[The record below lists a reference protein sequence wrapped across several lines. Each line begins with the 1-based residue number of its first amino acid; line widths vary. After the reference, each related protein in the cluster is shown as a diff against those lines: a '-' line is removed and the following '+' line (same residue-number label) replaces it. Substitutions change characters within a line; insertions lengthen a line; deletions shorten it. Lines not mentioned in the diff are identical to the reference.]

1 MAQTQ
6 AARPS
11 PLNSD
16 SIRERYAEVT
26 YPGGAFAKTHPA
38 RQAIIGHLFGVP
50 APDVRRARVLEI
62 GCAQGFNLL
71 PLAAQLPGAHFVG
84 VDLSEQELAR
94 GRDLAL
100 AAGLTNIEFICADL
114 RTFAPTPGSFDYII
128 AHGVLSWVPD
138 DAKDALFALIQRAL
152 APTGIAYVSYN
163 TYPGWKQR
171 EAVRELMLMS
181 LGAHEAPAQRLSAA
195 QQSLDTLD
203 ALLQGR
209 NEGHAAYTREIIAD
223 MRRKQ
228 TGHFYHDE
236 LEDINDPCYFLQFAS
251 WAAEHGLA
259 YLAEAE
265 WESMFP
271 ELLPSDARAVLKSFA
286 GDRLKL
292 EQHLDFLRNRSFR
305 CSLLVHDRQPRLEH
319 PDPSALRCCRFGSPL
334 GPPVG
339 LPPLTA
345 DTPVR
350 FGAGTPRSFEAKDT
364 VAKALFTVMAAA
376 WPRRL
381 LFAEIQT
388 AVAKLM
394 FQCGIQP
401 PDEFERQILGRL
413 FDACSRRLVD
423 FLVDTSA
430 DCFSTPTPAP
440 VAARLTRLMA
450 AQGLPTV
457 NVWHESVP
465 LDDATRSL
473 LAKLDGTHT
482 DFTPAEHQSL
492 ETIVRSGF
500 LPTN

>member
-1 MAQTQ
+1 M
-6 AARPS
+6 
-11 PLNSD
+11 NSD

-38 RQAIIGHLFGVP
+38 RQAIIGRLFGVP
-50 APDVRRARVLEI
+50 VSDVQQARVLEI

-84 VDLSEQELAR
+84 VDLSEPELAR
-94 GRDLAL
+94 GRDLAH

-114 RTFAPTPGSFDYII
+114 RAFTPVPGSFDYII

-138 DAKDALFALIQRAL
+138 DAKAALFALIQHAL
-152 APTGIAYVSYN
+152 APSGIAYVSYN

-171 EAVRELMLMS
+171 EAVRELMLMHIGTLETPAER
-181 LGAHEAPAQRLSAA
+181 LGAA
-195 QQSLDTLD
+195 QQSLASLD
-203 ALLQGR
+203 ALLHGR
-209 NEGHAAYTREIIAD
+209 SESHAAYTREIIAD

-236 LEDINDPCYFLQFAS
+236 LEDTNDPCYFLQFAA

-271 ELLPSDARAVLKSFA
+271 ELLPADARAVLKSFA
-286 GDRLKL
+286 GDRLRL

-305 CSLLVHDRQPRLEH
+305 CSLLVHDRQQPRLEH
-319 PDPSALRCCRFGSPL
+319 PDPSALCCCRFGSPL

-381 LFAEIQT
+381 PFTEIQS
-388 AVAKLM
+388 AVSKLM
-394 FQCGIQP
+394 LQCDIKPSDG
-401 PDEFERQILGRL
+401 FERQILGRL
-413 FDACSRRLVD
+413 FDACSHRLVD

-430 DCFSTPTPAP
+430 DCLSSPTSAP

-450 AQGLPTV
+450 AQGLPIV

-465 LDDATRSL
+465 LDDATRTL
-473 LAKLDGTHT
+473 LATLDGTRT
-482 DFTPAEHQSL
+482 DFTPAERQSL
-492 ETIVRSGF
+492 EAIARSGL
-500 LPTN
+500 LPAD